1 MIFIMCLK
9 NKKDK
14 IRNVAMK
21 EKIKEIIETELDI
34 LFNNYPDKNGAQL
47 RLDNAVNKICKCI
60 PSEHL
65 HIEVDGNVGG
75 DINPNQK
82 FEVTGTIDAGVG
94 GRIEGWKISEESIED
109 LEEHTEKKRGRKPR
123 IN

>member
-1 MIFIMCLK
+1 
-9 NKKDK
+9 
-14 IRNVAMK
+14 MK
-21 EKIKEIIETELDI
+21 EKIREIIETELDI

-75 DINPNQK
+75 DINSNQK

>member
-1 MIFIMCLK
+1 M
-9 NKKDK
+9 
-14 IRNVAMK
+14 RMK
-21 EKIKEIIETELDI
+21 EKIKKIIEAELDI

-47 RLDNAVNKICKCI
+47 RLGNAVNKIWECNT
-60 PSEHL
+60 SEHL

-75 DINPNQK
+75 DINSNQK

>member
-21 EKIKEIIETELDI
+21 EKIREIIETELDI

-109 LEEHTEKKRGRKPR
+109 LEEHTEKKRGRKTR
-123 IN
+123 I